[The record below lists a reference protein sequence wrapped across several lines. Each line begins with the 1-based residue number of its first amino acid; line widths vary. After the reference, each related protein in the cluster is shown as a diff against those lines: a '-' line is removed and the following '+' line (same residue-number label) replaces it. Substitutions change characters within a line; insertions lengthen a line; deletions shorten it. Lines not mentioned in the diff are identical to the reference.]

1 MRWLSILF
9 LLAAVAAGAV
19 LWLQREAAAG
29 WRDDLTLLRG
39 DRTEVA
45 RLREENARIA
55 AALPP
60 AAAIEALRADRAAV
74 ARLRREIE
82 ATRDN
87 VEGRE
92 RALAA
97 TPAAA
102 PTAPAQPALVAAVT
116 VSLEGRLTR
125 DGQAMD
131 LTALRQQLAA
141 LPRGSSFEIRVQ
153 LPKTESGASYEQVK
167 QGIDVIAGH
176 AKQAAKD
183 FGLRMNLLME
193 RPQP

>member
-9 LLAAVAAGAV
+9 LLVAVAAGAV

-29 WRDDLTLLRG
+29 LRDDLASLRG
-39 DRTEVA
+39 DRHEVA
-45 RLREENARIA
+45 RLREENARLA

-97 TPAAA
+97 PPAAA
-102 PTAPAQPALVAAVT
+102 PTAPAQPALMAAVS
-116 VSLEGRLTR
+116 VSLDGRLTR
-125 DGQAMD
+125 DGQALD
-131 LTALRQQLAA
+131 PTALRQQLAA

-153 LPKTESGASYEQVK
+153 LPKAEAGASYEQVK
-167 QGIDVIAGH
+167 QGIDAIAGH

-183 FGLRMNLLME
+183 FGLRMSLLTE